1 VSSDLAAQENGCYV
15 VAGSHTTKAH
25 ADALA
30 AKGLITSF
38 AEASRG
44 FRLPATG
51 KGPVATVARTA
62 QPLFIADARNSHM
75 RRQGII
81 EQYSIRSICLVP
93 TEGGVLEFGV
103 RTHGY
108 HAAGVV

>member
-1 VSSDLAAQENGCYV
+1 LAAQENGCYV

-81 EQYSIRSICLVP
+81 EQYSIRSICLVS

-108 HAAGVV
+108 HAAGVA